1 MRLRTAA
8 AACALAALTPLPTA
22 GTAWSQPDLD
32 CADFESREAAQRVL
46 DGQDGDPYGLDADDD
61 GRACE
66 SLSSEG
72 GDRGEVGDPLTPED
86 RDVDEDGDVDGD
98 GDGDGGAGI
107 PGGSVDAGDGG
118 TAPGDI
124 GPALSVAAGLGLA
137 AGGAVLVRR
146 RRTAAGSADR
156 GA

>member
-1 MRLRTAA
+1 M
-8 AACALAALTPLPTA
+8 
-22 GTAWSQPDLD
+22 
-32 CADFESREAAQRVL
+32 
-46 DGQDGDPYGLDADDD
+46 
-61 GRACE
+61 
-66 SLSSEG
+66 
-72 GDRGEVGDPLTPED
+72 
-86 RDVDEDGDVDGD
+86 DEDGDVDGD

>member
-8 AACALAALTPLPTA
+8 AACALAALTLPPMA

-66 SLSSEG
+66 ALPSEG
-72 GDRGEVGDPLTPED
+72 GDRGEIGDALTPED
-86 RDVDEDGDVDGD
+86 RD
-98 GDGDGGAGI
+98 GGAGT
-107 PGGSVDAGDGG
+107 PGGSVDAGGGG

-124 GPALSVAAGLGLA
+124 APALSVAAALGLA

-146 RRTAAGSADR
+146 RRTAAGSVDR